1 MASQQKRLTA
11 STTSALQSSL
21 RTQQSHQLSQYETQL
36 NESLLI
42 CESLQKEKT
51 DLLNNLKVL
60 FEQNKELQQD
70 VQILSRALQLKEQ
83 ETNQEK
89 DALLQRIEE
98 LEASLAKKDRN
109 EEKQRQEF
117 QAERDQTKEAQAK
130 QEKLVK
136 QLQKQQADLVK

>member
-98 LEASLAKKDRN
+98 LEASLAKKDQN

-136 QLQKQQADLVK
+136 QLQIQQADLVK